1 MYEPSALASRLSET
15 YQMLEVVSYLKLDST
30 PNPNPNVPC
39 NRPWRDERPNVPC
52 NRPWR
57 DERPNV
63 PCNRPWRDERPNVPC
78 NRPSR
83 DKSIVGVNSSLVAQ
97 RETVL
102 QVAIDTS
109 FKLTM

>member
-1 MYEPSALASRLSET
+1 
-15 YQMLEVVSYLKLDST
+15 MLEVVSYLKLDST
-30 PNPNPNVPC
+30 PNPNPNPNHRLYNVPC
-39 NRPWRDERPNVPC
+39 NRPWRDECPNVPC

-57 DERPNV
+57 DECPNV
-63 PCNRPWRDERPNVPC
+63 PCNRPW
-78 NRPSR
+78 R

-109 FKLTM
+109 LIYSN